1 MKRFLNKV
9 RVFTVNDTATTG
21 VFQLTSGTP
30 DNNEIIIGKDS
41 LDNVKGLFVYKSGQL
56 YALSYDDSSYSFL
69 YTENNALNAAFAAL
83 ELPTSGTVPV
93 MPDEED

>member
-9 RVFTVNDTATTG
+9 RVFTVNDSALTG
-21 VFQLTSGTP
+21 TFQLSSGTP

-41 LDNVKGLFVYKSGQL
+41 SNNVKGLFVHKSGQI
-56 YALSYDDSSYSFL
+56 YALSYDEFSYSLL
-69 YTENNALNAAFAAL
+69 YPENNRLNAAFSAL
-83 ELPTSGTVPV
+83 TLPTSGTVPV